1 MDFTQVPIKNG
12 AQTNHLFFCDVFDA
26 DKQIVNCLLVF
37 NCTLIQVNY
46 SFIQRPVGLALVVL
60 NCLQSKST
68 NLCTYAAGIEPFEKL
83 INNQESHW

>member
-46 SFIQRPVGLALVVL
+46 SFIQSFS
-60 NCLQSKST
+60 C
-68 NLCTYAAGIEPFEKL
+68 FKL
-83 INNQESHW
+83 FAI